1 MIMPRNFNLTSDL
14 TWSNIGSGRCLLECR
29 QSPGPS
35 SYSSQCLRIFH
46 YDDSHSQDHID
57 EFVCLLSPKSS
68 ADTDSGLARVGTAEV
83 VWHSHDYKSM
93 RTAGRKGCS
102 VVLIFTLRVPHTN
115 FLHKRLAKLK
125 KVKKSHAIR
134 LVGQHHLERLDSS
147 ESIRSST
154 FCRLN
159 VRSIDLKGMR

>member
-29 QSPGPS
+29 QSPEPS
-35 SYSSQCLRIFH
+35 SYN
-46 YDDSHSQDHID
+46 HID

-83 VWHSHDYKSM
+83 VWHSHDYKSIGCRM

>member
-35 SYSSQCLRIFH
+35 SYN
-46 YDDSHSQDHID
+46 

-83 VWHSHDYKSM
+83 VWHSHDYKSIGCRM